1 MDPAFQSRIDLTIH
15 YPDLSESARASVW
28 RNFLQAEEGTSTEIN
43 FDELASHAMNGRQ
56 IKNTVK
62 LAKMLAIR
70 RNQALHMDHFRQ
82 ILQLSA
88 FQPAQGMMSLD

>member
-15 YPDLSESARASVW
+15 YPDLSEALEPVCGGTFSKRG
-28 RNFLQAEEGTSTEIN
+28 EGTSTEID
-43 FDELASHAMNGRQ
+43 FDELASHVMNGRQ

-70 RNQALHMDHFRQ
+70 RSQALHMDHFRQ

-88 FQPAQGMMSLD
+88 SQPTQGMTSLD

>member
-15 YPDLSESARASVW
+15 YPDLSESSRASVW
-28 RNFLQAEEGTSTEIN
+28 RNFLQAGEGTSTEID
-43 FDELASHAMNGRQ
+43 FDELASHVMNGRQ

-70 RNQALHMDHFRQ
+70 RSQALHMDHFRQ

-88 FQPAQGMMSLD
+88 SQPTQGMTSLD